1 MFLGLIP
8 HPLAPPHL
16 TAPLGDRL
24 FTDRKGNVMFLQV
37 FVCSQ
42 SASWLL
48 VHCLFLLLYGQY
60 VSYWNAFF
68 FKHIFWTSVMQK
80 FKFDDQPR
88 KVEFNSFVMYWE
100 RKDLLHSV
108 YSKKSMRLKWDPSI
122 HNMDNNDITMI
133 SKCHGFFF
141 SKINLEDTSPFCG
154 ATDATLFD
162 FWWRLSWVSKPDWIP
177 HFHASLPVCNGLVWF
192 TSSVIPANFLIA
204 SIVT

>member
-1 MFLGLIP
+1 MRFEKIWGSSVLQTYRQTSLSPRWAFSIGSWGKDRKENGHINYMFLGLIP

-16 TAPLGDRL
+16 TAPLGARL
-24 FTDRKGNVMFLQV
+24 FTDRKGNVIFLQV

-100 RKDLLHSV
+100 KKDLLHSV
-108 YSKKSMRLKWDPSI
+108 YSKKNQCDWNGTDQYIIWTIMTSPWFL
-122 HNMDNNDITMI
+122 NAT
-133 SKCHGFFF
+133 GFFF
-141 SKINLEDTSPFCG
+141 
-154 ATDATLFD
+154 
-162 FWWRLSWVSKPDWIP
+162 
-177 HFHASLPVCNGLVWF
+177 
-192 TSSVIPANFLIA
+192 
-204 SIVT
+204 